1 MKLQQA
7 TRQQARIRLGIQGPA
22 GSGKT
27 LGALQVAY
35 GLCADYSKIAVIDT
49 EYGSASLYSH
59 LGAYKV
65 LSLSAPFSP
74 ERYIDAVN
82 ICEAAGME
90 VIIID
95 SMSQAWEGPGG
106 ILDIHNSMIGNS
118 FTNWNRV
125 TPRHNAL
132 VQAVLQSPCHVL
144 VTIRSKQDYV
154 LTTNSQGK
162 TTPEKVGLRGV
173 QREGLDYELTTLFE
187 INIKHQVTASKD
199 RTSLFAGKPEFR
211 LTPAIGQ
218 RLSDW
223 CNQGAAVNQKD
234 LMIQRI
240 EEITSV
246 DGLLKL
252 YKDNPL
258 FQTTFHEHFSRKR
271 KLLEATQTLPEL
283 LQQQNQNSN
292 GQHDINQG

>member
-7 TRQQARIRLGIQGPA
+7 SRQQTRIRLGIQGPA

-27 LGALQVAY
+27 IGALNVAF
-35 GLCADYSKIAVIDT
+35 GLCSDYSKVAIIDS
-49 EYGSASLYSH
+49 EYGSASLYNH
-59 LGAYKV
+59 LGPYNV
-65 LSLSAPFSP
+65 LSLSAPYSP
-74 ERYIDAVN
+74 ERYIDAVH

-95 SMSQAWEGPGG
+95 SMSHAWDGPGG
-106 ILDIHNSMIGNS
+106 ILDIHNSMTGNS

-154 LTTNSQGK
+154 LTDKNGK
-162 TTPEKVGLRGV
+162 MVPEKVGLKGV

-187 INIKHQVTASKD
+187 VDIKHNVTATKD
-199 RTSLFAGKPEFR
+199 RTSLFSGKPEFK
-211 LTPAIGQ
+211 LTTAIGQ
-218 RLSDW
+218 RLLDW
-223 CNQGAAVNQKD
+223 CNQGAVVNQKD
-234 LMIQRI
+234 LLIKKI
-240 EEITSV
+240 EEITTV

-252 YKDNPL
+252 YKDSPL
-258 FQTTFHEHFSRKR
+258 YQSCLHENFSKKR
-271 KLLEATQTLPEL
+271 KLLEATQTFPEL
-283 LQQQNQNSN
+283 LNQQNQNSN
-292 GQHDINQG
+292 GQHDTNEG